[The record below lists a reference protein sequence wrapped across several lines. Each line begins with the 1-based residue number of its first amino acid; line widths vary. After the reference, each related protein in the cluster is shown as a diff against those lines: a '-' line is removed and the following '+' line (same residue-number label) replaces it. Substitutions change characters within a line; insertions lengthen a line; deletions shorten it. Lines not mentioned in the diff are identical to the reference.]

1 MEGNLGLVRRMFGR
15 ASSAASADIA
25 QPQRTPSL
33 PASEAASATATRCVD
48 EARALLAAG
57 RVAEALAEVD
67 AGLERFAGNPD
78 LEHVRAL
85 VLVAWRRYREANA
98 AYRRAEACGSKSA
111 QLYVD
116 AGWCAYLLGDLA
128 SAERSHERAI
138 ALAPDSAD
146 AHFALAVTLKAKNDF
161 AAALARF
168 NRVRALS
175 PGYPDCTLN
184 VAMCERGLGN
194 GAAAEALLRR
204 AIEENGRDPR
214 PWCVLGLVLMSQD
227 RCDEAFEAFRRSRA
241 LELDTGDDA
250 RSLAQHAASLI
261 AVGRAAEA
269 RDLCESGLPVTPD
282 ASAHSSYAFALLTT
296 GNFREGWAQ
305 YENRWFEEPMRSL
318 RARYPQPVWS
328 GQPLAGKTILLRAEQ
343 GFGDIVQF
351 ARYAT
356 PLKAL
361 GASVVMQVH
370 RGILELAEHFAD
382 VDRVF
387 SKEEAF
393 TRFDYYVDMMG
404 LPRAFGTDLAT
415 IPSNVPYVG
424 VDASRASRWAQRIG
438 DAPGLRVGVV
448 WAGNPA
454 HARDRH
460 RSIALESL
468 AGLWHVEGV
477 RYVSLQK
484 EPRPGDAEKMPGAS
498 VMLNLGPELES
509 FADTAAVIDG
519 LDLVICIDTAIA
531 HLAGALGKPV
541 WLLLPK
547 VADFRWMQDREDSP
561 WYPTMRLFR
570 QETAGDWNGVVGR
583 VAEGLREVARGSAAF
598 LTPPR
603 EHDDQGAAT
612 ATASGIARVSEARD
626 GIVKYMPELD
636 AEARS
641 IPFYGDYLS
650 PALDIVARILPIDAH
665 VVEVGSGFGTHA
677 LWMAKVLGPD
687 AQLFLYEYRPL
698 VRQILSQN
706 LEANAISTRATLV
719 RGSLVGMNATG
730 SEQSELP
737 LHVLDDLRLTRL
749 DLMKV
754 QEPGPALDLLDGAE
768 ATLWRLRPRLLLA
781 AHDDVSLS
789 ELAQRVKEYGYRCW
803 RVEVPL
809 FDPRNFARRD
819 HDIFDGGA
827 WLALLAVPEEVD
839 VGSLLSAQ
847 REL

>member
-1 MEGNLGLVRRMFGR
+1 
-15 ASSAASADIA
+15 
-25 QPQRTPSL
+25 
-33 PASEAASATATRCVD
+33 
-48 EARALLAAG
+48 
-57 RVAEALAEVD
+57 
-67 AGLERFAGNPD
+67 
-78 LEHVRAL
+78 
-85 VLVAWRRYREANA
+85 
-98 AYRRAEACGSKSA
+98 
-111 QLYVD
+111 
-116 AGWCAYLLGDLA
+116 
-128 SAERSHERAI
+128 
-138 ALAPDSAD
+138 
-146 AHFALAVTLKAKNDF
+146 
-161 AAALARF
+161 
-168 NRVRALS
+168 
-175 PGYPDCTLN
+175 
-184 VAMCERGLGN
+184 
-194 GAAAEALLRR
+194 
-204 AIEENGRDPR
+204 
-214 PWCVLGLVLMSQD
+214 
-227 RCDEAFEAFRRSRA
+227 
-241 LELDTGDDA
+241 
-250 RSLAQHAASLI
+250 
-261 AVGRAAEA
+261 
-269 RDLCESGLPVTPD
+269 
-282 ASAHSSYAFALLTT
+282 
-296 GNFREGWAQ
+296 
-305 YENRWFEEPMRSL
+305 
-318 RARYPQPVWS
+318 
-328 GQPLAGKTILLRAEQ
+328 
-343 GFGDIVQF
+343 
-351 ARYAT
+351 
-356 PLKAL
+356 
-361 GASVVMQVH
+361 
-370 RGILELAEHFAD
+370 
-382 VDRVF
+382 
-387 SKEEAF
+387 
-393 TRFDYYVDMMG
+393 
-404 LPRAFGTDLAT
+404 
-415 IPSNVPYVG
+415 
-424 VDASRASRWAQRIG
+424 
-438 DAPGLRVGVV
+438 
-448 WAGNPA
+448 
-454 HARDRH
+454 
-460 RSIALESL
+460 
-468 AGLWHVEGV
+468 
-477 RYVSLQK
+477 
-484 EPRPGDAEKMPGAS
+484 
-498 VMLNLGPELES
+498 
-509 FADTAAVIDG
+509 
-519 LDLVICIDTAIA
+519 VICIDTAIA